1 MARRLLRTGPDLLQA
16 SEQADADPRPTT
28 ARMTPLSDGIQ
39 TGWRRWLGGAAL
51 VVLVAVLLVDL
62 AKLLSTAAL
71 AIGYPYDL
79 DYGEGI
85 VWQQMDNIA
94 AGCGYAPL
102 GIFPAIVYH
111 YPPVYHLVVAA
122 VAALTGGD
130 ALATGRAVSLVS
142 TLAAMAMIGW
152 LASKVAATS
161 DRASLAIGA
170 LVAALAF
177 AASPTVLT
185 WAPLMRV
192 DMLATALTIG
202 GLCLTVRSLRDPEQ
216 VPVGAAILFAL
227 AVYTKQT
234 AILAPLAAF
243 VALLVVRQRT
253 AWLFAAICGAL
264 GLAALAVLMV
274 ASHGQFL
281 RHVLSYNV
289 NRFDPDRWRLLVATL
304 SSQAIP
310 LAIALA
316 VAAGMGR
323 TLVRSPARLVLGLY
337 FASRLATLPLS
348 LKSGASDN
356 YLIDLFSV
364 AAIFVGVGAAEVA
377 AAVIRGAA
385 WPRAFVTLLLLVA
398 LPVQAARLGEAHDAA
413 RDPDWRSD
421 AEAIVERIKATPK
434 PVVSDYMVLTRRAGR
449 PVLFEPAI
457 AAELAHSGLY
467 DEAGFVR
474 LIRRGKLG
482 FFVTQGDGQWYAE
495 RYNPAVRA
503 AIAAA
508 YPRIERHG
516 EMVLHLPAI
525 ATTRAGPAAPPRR

>member
-1 MARRLLRTGPDLLQA
+1 
-16 SEQADADPRPTT
+16 
-28 ARMTPLSDGIQ
+28 MTLAN
-39 TGWRRWLGGAAL
+39 WRRWLGGAAL
-51 VVLVAVLLVDL
+51 VALLAVLLVDF
-62 AKLLSTAAL
+62 AKLLRTAAL

-85 VWQQMDNIA
+85 VWQQMDNIV
-94 AGCGYAPL
+94 AGHGYAPL
-102 GIFPAIVYH
+102 GTFPAIVYH
-111 YPPVYHLVVAA
+111 YPPVYHLVVAGA
-122 VAALTGGD
+122 AALTGGD
-130 ALATGRAVSLVS
+130 ALATGRTVSLVA

-152 LASKVAATS
+152 LASSAAATD
-161 DRASLAIGA
+161 DRASRGIGA
-170 LVAALAF
+170 VVAALAF
-177 AASPTVLT
+177 AASPTLLT

-192 DMLATALTIG
+192 DMLATALTLG
-202 GLCLTVRSLRDPEQ
+202 GLCLTVRSLRDPER

-234 AILAPLAAF
+234 AILAPLAVFA
-243 VALLVVRQRT
+243 ALLVVRRRT
-253 AWLFAAICGAL
+253 AWRFAVVSGAL
-264 GLAALAVLMV
+264 GLAALAVLMA

-281 RHVLSYNV
+281 RHVVSYNV

-304 SSQAIP
+304 GSQAIA

-316 VAAGMGR
+316 VVTGMAR
-323 TLVRSPARLVLGLY
+323 TLVRSPARLVLALY
-337 FASRLATLPLS
+337 LATRFLTLPLS

-356 YLIDLFSV
+356 YLIDLFSI
-364 AAIFVGVGAAEVA
+364 AAIFVGVGAAGVA
-377 AAVIRGAA
+377 AAVIRGGA
-385 WPRAFVTLLLLVA
+385 WPRAFVTLLVLAA

-413 RDPDWRSD
+413 RDPDWRAD
-421 AEAIVERIKATPK
+421 ADAIVARIRATPE

-467 DEAGFVR
+467 DEAGLVA
-474 LIRRGKLG
+474 LIRRGALG
-482 FFVTQGDGQWYAE
+482 FFVTQGDGHWYAE

-516 EMVLHLPAI
+516 EMVLHLRAI
-525 ATTRAGPAAPPRR
+525 AATPAGRAAPPRR